1 MPTYLVTAPDGRKLR
16 LTGDSPPNKQALDDI
31 FDKVGK
37 KTAAPDS
44 SPLDSTAAIPPAD
57 FSKLD
62 LNKIAQE
69 DATSKAY
76 EAGQNSSDFLAAT
89 TAPGTGIPAQ
99 LNKAVGYAGNIAK
112 AIPADVAE
120 TVAGNEKYYELKNLA
135 GAALGEEPQ
144 ITGEIA
150 GVAPDAPA
158 VATLAKFGQGLAGS
172 APMLAIAGLP
182 EGAAKL
188 ASLGF
193 SAQMIKSG
201 GDAATV
207 LGTELGKNP
216 EDRDKDK
223 ITSAVSDLA
232 QSALFAPLAAKFGAT
247 DAIESRA
254 RPKDYLIRKLAEQL
268 RTAPVIPTVAKK
280 VSPQA
285 QEEPLTHGDEVK
297 ATMPDGKVVS
307 GHVIGADVDGN
318 AQIIQQDGKIVTL
331 PEKLT
336 EEKPNAIQE
345 PSTAGVPVN
354 PSPGD
359 SEAVGAGIPEPEKPA
374 EAPQGQASELPKAG
388 TVEPDL
394 SPELLALKAKS
405 RPPASS
411 INQGVPSA
419 ELPPEAAAIEK
430 AAKAKMQPT
439 PPFDTGQK
447 GIIYEGDKEKLADW
461 VKPGQWVKWN
471 AAFNAP
477 KEAGT
482 EGAWLGKIISVKPKA
497 TRAGY
502 DKVEVL
508 HPGETEPES
517 IYANQIESINP
528 PDTKS
533 LSKYTK
539 AYTDWRDRSE
549 SQPSPQESARPTEQG
564 KPSKRIIELA
574 SGKRG
579 ADLIDEIEG
588 VTGKI
593 DPTLIKEANSNWKP
607 IGAARSI
614 FRKGGVPA
622 DVAASELSKS
632 GHFKGDPNQPD
643 QLGEHL
649 NQAAKGRIA
658 SREAER
664 KKNALHDQAAAQTVK
679 FQSDIKSK
687 SKGVETLV
695 PDDLNEGDHFTLKG
709 AKLKVTRL
717 DYDED
722 GRVTGLTLDD
732 GNTYGTQEIDGE
744 TALKMD
750 KGSLVSKPKEALFA
764 ESEMPF
770 NLAGEKFV
778 EPTSETTAYGN
789 ETLTQNDLFKIQEIV
804 KDVDP
809 EKSATAAEKMY
820 SGAAKAA
827 KTIEKQLSIMASDAK
842 NYKSFDKVQR
852 KRLQDVLSLLRQ
864 RSEQP
869 PAEHMGLGAAVPSEF
884 ARGGGN
890 PTAMKYKL
898 IDQERQKRGLPPLTK
913 PEGVSDQAL
922 MDRAMAEIDKNPTA
936 PDTLIAD
943 LNSKPR
949 TIEGWERMML
959 LLRKID
965 LRDAYEKSARAA
977 IQAFDDSKEYP
988 DRLSDMVGH
997 NIETARLSDELTQL
1011 EHASR
1016 VSGSETGRA
1025 LRSLQIMANEDY
1037 SLASLELQRRAVKG
1051 GEPLTDSERAEL
1063 VKTADDYKK
1072 ANDELQQHLDRS
1084 QQSEAEAKRQLD
1096 EILKQ
1101 PKPQPV
1107 EPHVRIIADKI
1118 KNYFDARADAALKRL
1133 NSRLYSVSPGLIAD
1147 VTDVGVSTILKLSIE
1162 AGQKTVDLGEWT
1174 AEMTAKLGKDFIEKY
1189 KPNFDDFFRRAN
1201 EALENH
1207 TAGILGGNE
1216 SKAEKVRK
1224 VQKAVKDMT
1233 VPEQIARTK
1242 DAITKKFKA
1251 GKKDGASNA
1260 IQKLARLFVESGVK
1274 DRDALIDAVHGAL
1287 QEIDPTIER
1296 RDTMDAIS
1304 GYGDFKQLSK
1314 DEVSVTLR
1322 DLKRQMQ
1329 EVAKLEDMA
1338 AGQPP
1343 LKTGV
1348 ERAEVTKA
1356 QSALIKLVNEAKLKF
1371 QVPIT
1376 DPHTQ
1381 LKSALD
1387 TFKTRLQNQIDEY
1400 QRRLD
1405 EKDYDK
1411 KPRRVLQV
1419 DRKAMELQGNKN
1431 AIATK
1436 FKREQFKYQ
1445 KANLPR
1451 TERFW
1456 DFLANARRFS
1466 VLSGVNVLGK
1476 LAGYSITKV
1485 PMMIAQDVIG
1495 GVISKLPKV
1504 RDVAENAPVEG
1515 GSNIPMLTRSIARGL
1530 TQGMFDA
1537 YKVATTGESE
1547 LKRAFST
1554 RIDDGFEWW
1563 KIPQLLHEVIK
1574 SPLRRVVYE
1583 NSLARRL
1590 DFIAKNGGDP
1600 TDPLTQLAAQGE
1612 AFMDSD
1618 EGLLLEQN
1626 KIASGIRSMFKNWE
1640 RPKKL
1645 PNREP
1650 QVPLGGKIAATA
1662 GRIELPILTVPLN
1675 YIKQQ
1680 MTAAFGLASG
1690 SYKLHNAF
1698 KVGID
1703 KLSDRERDNILK
1715 HLKVGSIGAAMALYG
1730 LYDGWHNGANGTFG
1744 GYYQPGEKRKPDQA
1758 GVGGIKIGDTKL
1770 SGLWLINPI
1779 LADGQLFHTIGV
1791 VAASKLKKGSKDNKG
1806 LVIGAIAGASGLL
1819 NDSPLGRTSETITQL
1834 GQPSSI
1840 SYGAGEWMKNLLVPQ
1855 LVNEAAQWQDKDAKG
1870 NPIKR
1875 QPSTVG
1881 QHIETG
1887 VPYLRE
1893 NVPAKKDKS
1902 TRALSPLS
1910 PLSR

>member
-439 PPFDTGQK
+439 PPVATGQ
-447 GIIYEGDKEKLADW
+447 EGEGSYPDGFLDRVWDHGATGAAMPERAGVEDLLGRKLSDKEWDLLQKHHAAGLEFQ
-461 VKPGQWVKWN
+461 VKHITETIGQD
-471 AAFNAP
+471 AA
-477 KEAGT
+477 
-482 EGAWLGKIISVKPKA
+482 EGVRDIM
-497 TRAGY
+497 
-502 DKVEVL
+502 DKKSS
-508 HPGETEPES
+508 GETLTEKE
-517 IYANQIESINP
+517 
-528 PDTKS
+528 
-533 LSKYTK
+533 
-539 AYTDWRDRSE
+539 
-549 SQPSPQESARPTEQG
+549 QEILDG
-564 KPSKRIIELA
+564 FYK
-574 SGKRG
+574 
-579 ADLIDEIEG
+579 
-588 VTGKI
+588 
-593 DPTLIKEANSNWKP
+593 
-607 IGAARSI
+607 
-614 FRKGGVPA
+614 
-622 DVAASELSKS
+622 
-632 GHFKGDPNQPD
+632 
-643 QLGEHL
+643 
-649 NQAAKGRIA
+649 
-658 SREAER
+658 
-664 KKNALHDQAAAQTVK
+664 
-679 FQSDIKSK
+679 
-687 SKGVETLV
+687 LV
-695 PDDLNEGDHFTLKG
+695 G
-709 AKLKVTRL
+709 
-717 DYDED
+717 
-722 GRVTGLTLDD
+722 D

-1675 YIKQQ
+1675 FIKQQ

-1770 SGLWLINPI
+1770 SGLWLHNPI
-1779 LADGQLFHTIGV
+1779 LAVGQLFHTIGV